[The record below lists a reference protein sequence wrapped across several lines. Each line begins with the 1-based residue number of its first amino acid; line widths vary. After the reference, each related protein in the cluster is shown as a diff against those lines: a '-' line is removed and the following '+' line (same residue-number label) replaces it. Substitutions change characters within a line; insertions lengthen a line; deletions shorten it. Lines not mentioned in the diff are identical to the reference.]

1 MAKVYA
7 QLDDRL
13 TKFILAQ
20 PIFFVATAPRLS
32 AEGEGGHVNV
42 SPKGYRDTFAIIGPR
57 TVAYLDL
64 TGSGAETIAHL
75 RQNGRIT
82 IMFCSFDRSP
92 KILRLYGTG
101 RVVLP
106 PEQGWP
112 RLAAY
117 FGGADHAARAWAA
130 NGHGTDARPA
140 NGHGTDGYDADGYD
154 ADGYDADGQGADG
167 QGADG
172 QGAGQGPARLA
183 SNGADRGNRRA
194 EHDTEH
200 YAERGADRGTR
211 RAEHDTE
218 HYAERGADR
227 GTRRAIIVAELDRIA
242 DSCGYAVPVMELA
255 GERDLLSRWSEKR
268 TPEQLAAY
276 RAELN
281 AVSID
286 GLPALS

>member
-13 TKFILAQ
+13 RKFILAQ
-20 PIFFVATAPRLS
+20 PIFFVATAPCLS
-32 AEGEGGHVNV
+32 AAGDGGHVNV
-42 SPKGYRDTFAIIGPR
+42 SPKGYRDTFAILGPR

-92 KILRLYGTG
+92 KIVRLYGTG

-106 PEQGWP
+106 ADPDWLPLAAHFGDGTGQLPDGQP
-112 RLAAY
+112 TDGQPTDSQPTDSQPADSQPADGRLADGWTPNGPHSNSHRPA
-117 FGGADHAARAWAA
+117 GQLAARGAA
-130 NGHGTDARPA
+130 
-140 NGHGTDGYDADGYD
+140 
-154 ADGYDADGQGADG
+154 
-167 QGADG
+167 
-172 QGAGQGPARLA
+172 
-183 SNGADRGNRRA
+183 RGNRRA
-194 EHDTEH
+194 
-200 YAERGADRGTR
+200 
-211 RAEHDTE
+211 
-218 HYAERGADR
+218 
-227 GTRRAIIVAELDRIA
+227 IIVSELDRIA

-255 GERDLLSRWSEKR
+255 EERDLLSRWSEKR
-268 TPEQLAAY
+268 TPEQLADY